1 MSILQKNFDVPLPLV
16 TVRNLVGRTRSKA
29 FPGILMTVCGCVF
42 LSSMIWIVLTEPR
55 LSDGFWPR
63 DIGQSVV
70 NSCGGTVDFGVA
82 GDVRI
87 KLSWLSVVVR
97 LATVLVFGATAAG
110 VWTVLRSSKH
120 AGQRTSRGFVAAFLS
135 TIKAISQP
143 WCLAGFW
150 IVAWLLATSTSNP
163 ALMNFLLFTTAL
175 FTALIVA
182 LSLNGFIDRLTTVPS
197 ATLIKKNGADRT
209 TLGRRELIV
218 VLLAAG
224 CWEATSF
231 WMNERLYAGLLVP
244 HGDSAM
250 YEEHLWN
257 VWHGKGFRSYLDQGL
272 FLGEHIQ
279 IIHLLLLPLHRIWP
293 SYLMMELVAS
303 CSLAICVVPIFSM
316 AKRHSGS
323 SRAAMW
329 LALAWLLFFPMHYLD
344 IAIDLKTL
352 RPSCYG
358 LPFLFWGIDFAERR
372 RLIWSSVCFLIAL
385 TTQED
390 FALVVGAIGAV
401 LFLIAQQNSEAA
413 PPDEAKR
420 FARWSMGLLV
430 FSVIWVLLAVLVV
443 IPAFR
448 GGDVVHYSR
457 YFGDLGSS
465 PGDLF
470 RTALHSPGKV
480 LSRFFSLRTLFYVL
494 VLTVPI
500 GLIPL
505 RRPMYLIAGAATF
518 GMLSLIQLG
527 NSSGTTDA
535 SGLSE
540 LPPIPF
546 HHFHAPLLPVL
557 FWAAAAS
564 LRLDNAISWRAGR
577 RQPPGTA
584 PSQQLPGKSAV
595 SRARLAFF
603 CAACTAISG
612 SLMPV
617 GATFWSDLSAFG
629 RKKLYVPGERATEFH
644 KILALLPTDARV
656 ASTDH
661 VHTRLTHF
669 DRSYDYSGYLRAVN
683 NYKPGVPADSDYI
696 VIDTGHRYSEIKSI
710 DQVRELREEPE
721 SWEVVPNDT
730 HGLFIVL
737 KRKTAAGR

>member
-1 MSILQKNFDVPLPLV
+1 MGRSRAKSSPTIL
-16 TVRNLVGRTRSKA
+16 SA
-29 FPGILMTVCGCVF
+29 VCGCI
-42 LSSMIWIVLTEPR
+42 LMSSMVWIVLTDTR

-63 DIGQSVV
+63 DIGAGVV
-70 NSCGGTVDFGVA
+70 KAFGGTADLRSVGA
-82 GDVRI
+82 AKI
-87 KLSWLSVVVR
+87 ELSWLSVLIR
-97 LATVLVFGATAAG
+97 LAAMLISGATVA
-110 VWTVLRSSKH
+110 VLWTQLRSQNH
-120 AGQRTSRGFVAAFLS
+120 AGQRTYQQILSAFQS
-135 TIKAISQP
+135 AITAISRP
-143 WCLAGFW
+143 WWIAALW
-150 IVAWLLATSTSNP
+150 IVAWLLATATSNP
-163 ALMNFLLFTTAL
+163 ALLNFLLFTTTL
-175 FTALIVA
+175 VTALICA
-182 LSLNGFIDRLTTVPS
+182 LSLNGFCNSIATAAPATS
-197 ATLIKKNGADRT
+197 AGRNGDGNVQR
-209 TLGRRELIV
+209 GRKELLV
-218 VLLAAG
+218 VLLAAV

-231 WMNERLYAGLLVP
+231 WMNERLYASLLVP

-279 IIHLLLLPLHRIWP
+279 VIHLFLLPLHKIWP
-293 SYLMMELVAS
+293 SYLMLELVAS

-316 AKRHSGS
+316 TKRHSGS

-329 LALAWLLFFPMHYLD
+329 LSLAWLLFFPMHFLD

-372 RLIWSSVCFLIAL
+372 RIISSSVCFLIAL
-385 TTQED
+385 TAQED
-390 FALVVGAIGAV
+390 FALVVGSIGAV
-401 LFLIAQQNSEAA
+401 FFLIARQNSEAIPA
-413 PPDEAKR
+413 DEAKR

-430 FSVIWVLLAVLVV
+430 VSIAWVLLAVLVV

-448 GGDVVHYSR
+448 GGEAVHYSR
-457 YFGDLGSS
+457 YFGDLGNS
-465 PGDLF
+465 PGDLV
-470 RTALHSPGKV
+470 RTALHSPGRI
-480 LSRFFSLRTLFYVL
+480 LSQLFSLRTLYYVL
-494 VLTVPI
+494 VLTVPL
-500 GLIPL
+500 GLNPL

-527 NSSGTTDA
+527 NSSATSDM
-535 SGLSE
+535 SGLAE

-564 LRLDNAISWRAGR
+564 LRSNHSSSSRRAGR
-577 RQPPGTA
+577 RHPAGTLR
-584 PSQQLPGKSAV
+584 SNQQTRDHAV
-595 SRARLAFF
+595 SAARLTFF

-617 GATFWSDLSAFG
+617 GATFWSDASPFG
-629 RKKLYVPGERATEFH
+629 RGNLYVPDERAAEFQ
-644 KILALLPTDARV
+644 KVLALLPTDARV
-656 ASTDH
+656 ASTDY

-669 DRSYDYSGYLRAVN
+669 DRSYDYSDYLRAVN
-683 NYKPGVPADSDYI
+683 NYKPGVPADTDYI

-721 SWEVVPNDT
+721 QWEVVPHDS
-730 HGLFIVL
+730 HALFIVL
-737 KRKTAAGR
+737 KRRAVNGR

>member
-1 MSILQKNFDVPLPLV
+1 M
-16 TVRNLVGRTRSKA
+16 GRTRSKA
-29 FPGILMTVCGCVF
+29 LPAILMTVCGAVF
-42 LSSMIWIVLTEPR
+42 FSSMVWIVLTESR

-63 DIGQSVV
+63 DIGQIVV
-70 NSCGGTVDFGVA
+70 NKFGGTVDVRMS

-87 KLSWLSVVVR
+87 ELSWLAVVMR
-97 LATVLVFGATAAG
+97 LATVLFFGAMAAG
-110 VWTVLRSSKH
+110 VWGVLHSPQND
-120 AGQRTSRGFVAAFLS
+120 AQRTSQRFLAAFLS
-135 TIKAISQP
+135 TIKAISRP
-143 WCLAGFW
+143 LCLAAFW
-150 IVAWLLATSTSNP
+150 ILAWLLATSTSSP
-163 ALMNFLLFTTAL
+163 SLMNFMFFTTTL
-175 FTALIVA
+175 FTALIFA
-182 LSLNGFIDRLTTVPS
+182 LSLNGLCNSFATADAPESSVARSSDGSTT
-197 ATLIKKNGADRT
+197 R
-209 TLGRRELIV
+209 GRKELMV
-218 VLLAAG
+218 VLLAAV
-224 CWEATSF
+224 CWEAMSF

-303 CSLAICVVPIFSM
+303 CSLAICVIPIFSM

-344 IAIDLKTL
+344 IAIDFKSL

-372 RLIWSSVCFLIAL
+372 RFISSSVCFLIAL

-401 LFLIAQQNSEAA
+401 LFLIAQQNAEAA
-413 PPDEAKR
+413 PADESKH
-420 FARWSMGLLV
+420 FARWSIGLLV
-430 FSVIWVLLAVLVV
+430 FSVAWVLLAVLVV

-457 YFGDLGSS
+457 YFGDLGNS

-470 RTALHSPGKV
+470 RTALHSPGKI
-480 LSRFFSLRTLFYVL
+480 LSGFFSLRTLFYVL

-527 NSSGTTDA
+527 NGSGTADA

-564 LRLDNAISWRAGR
+564 LRPVTRSVSEGIGSLLSVQKKRSLALRVGEFRAD
-577 RQPPGTA
+577 
-584 PSQQLPGKSAV
+584 SAV
-595 SRARLAFF
+595 STARFAFF

-612 SLMPV
+612 SLMPF
-617 GATFWSDLSAFG
+617 GATFWSDVSPFG
-629 RKKLYVPGERATEFH
+629 WKKLYVPGERATEFH
-644 KILALLPTDARV
+644 KILELLPTDARV
-656 ASTDH
+656 ASTDYI
-661 VHTRLTHF
+661 HTRLTHF
-669 DRSYDYSGYLRAVN
+669 ERSYDYSGYLRAVN

-721 SWEVVPNDT
+721 QWEVVPNDT